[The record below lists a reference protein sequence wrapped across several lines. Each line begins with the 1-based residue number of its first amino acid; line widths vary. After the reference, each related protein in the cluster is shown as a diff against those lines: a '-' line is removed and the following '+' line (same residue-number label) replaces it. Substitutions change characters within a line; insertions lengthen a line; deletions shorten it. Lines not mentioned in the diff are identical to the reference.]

1 MTKNSARDLR
11 RSFLVAAVLA
21 VLAVLPAGAEV
32 WDLTLGTTGWVKADL
47 AILWI
52 VDGVE
57 TADPGITVAEI
68 GTSGAYTI
76 DGMPDA
82 VAGATTRYMLSV
94 QDPLGRW
101 FEWRYPART
110 RTPQAI
116 AWEFSYGVV
125 AGTNELSVDD
135 TLPDLQLDVTG
146 LSSNPTGSTVKFSM
160 WCGGSTTATV
170 DAATAAISNIELV
183 GTTYSATL
191 IYDWIA
197 ADTATAGSC
206 LGRFH
211 LTLAGGDTM
220 TLPPRKQV
228 PVTISR

>member
-1 MTKNSARDLR
+1 MPRSNWQKNGGPTAYCVVWSAPVY
-11 RSFLVAAVLA
+11 S
-21 VLAVLPAGAEV
+21 PAIGGDQLEIFAR
-32 WDLTLGTTGWVKADL
+32 LISPNMSLL
-47 AILWI
+47 S
-52 VDGVE
+52 
-57 TADPGITVAEI
+57 DPIQVSSPNI
-68 GTSGAYTI
+68 
-76 DGMPDA
+76 
-82 VAGATTRYMLSV
+82 
-94 QDPLGRW
+94 
-101 FEWRYPART
+101 
-110 RTPQAI
+110 
-116 AWEFSYGVV
+116 
-125 AGTNELSVDD
+125 VDD